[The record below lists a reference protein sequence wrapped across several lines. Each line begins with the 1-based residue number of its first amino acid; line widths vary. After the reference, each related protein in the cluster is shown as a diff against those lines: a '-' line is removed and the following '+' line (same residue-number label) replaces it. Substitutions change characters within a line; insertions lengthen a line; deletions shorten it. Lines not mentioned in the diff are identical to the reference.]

1 MMPAVPPELVVDGG
15 YPQWRRL
22 ALQALSHHWPP
33 ESLNWVSRLPSAPAA
48 LQLSLDT
55 PAETA
60 GGTAMPASVRP
71 RISRDLAALL
81 QDAALFRS
89 AERWAFL
96 YKVLWRWQQGD
107 RSVASPADEDGA
119 RLAAMAKAVR
129 RAKHDMIAYV
139 RFRSRGA
146 ASPPEYLAWYEPEHD
161 VLPYAAGHFADR
173 MGKSTWCIGTPQG
186 AALWD
191 GQALRLTDTP
201 ADAAAWQ
208 ADTRDDAIEPLWL
221 TYYQSIFNPARLNT
235 TALEQRMPV
244 RFWKGLPEGE
254 LIPQMIADARNG
266 AQRTGQA
273 SGVGI
278 MAGKPIAVDAHI
290 AQPQRPAPTSL
301 DQCRRCEL
309 WRDATQAVPGSGPA
323 SARIVVIGEQPGDH
337 EDLAGLPFIGPAGQV
352 LDEALR
358 RAGVARDSLYLT
370 NAVKHFKWEPR
381 GKRRLHKTPAQR
393 EVEACAHWLDAELA
407 RLRPAVI
414 VTLGA
419 TALRAVLGRDAALK
433 DHLGQAIPLDQGWL
447 VATWHPSYALR
458 SGDASAHEA
467 CVRDIAHAL
476 GRAASLARDG
486 GA

>member
-1 MMPAVPPELVVDGG
+1 MPAVPPELVVDGG
-15 YPQWRRL
+15 YPQWRHL
-22 ALQALSHHWPP
+22 ALQALSNEWPP
-33 ESLNWVSRLPSAPAA
+33 ESLNWVSHLPSAPAA
-48 LQLSLDT
+48 QQLSLDT
-55 PAETA
+55 PAVTA
-60 GGTAMPASVRP
+60 NSPALPAQARP

-119 RLAAMAKAVR
+119 RLSAMAKAVR

-139 RFRSRGA
+139 RFRSRGP
-146 ASPPEYLAWYEPEHD
+146 ASTPEYLAWYEPEHD
-161 VLPYAAGHFADR
+161 VLPYAAEHFAGR
-173 MGKSTWCIGTPQG
+173 MGTSTWCIGTPQG

-191 GQALRLTDTP
+191 GHALRLTDTP
-201 ADAAAWQ
+201 ADTAAWQ

-254 LIPQMIADARNG
+254 LIPRMIADARNG

-273 SGVGI
+273 SGVGV
-278 MAGKPIAVDAHI
+278 MTGKPIAVDARL
-290 AQPQRPAPTSL
+290 AQPQRPAATSL

-337 EDLAGLPFIGPAGQV
+337 EDLAGRPFIGPAGQV

-393 EVEACAHWLDAELA
+393 EVEACAHWLDEELA
-407 RLRPAVI
+407 RLQPAVI

-419 TALRAVLGRDAALK
+419 TALRAVLGKEAALK
-433 DHLGQAIPLDQGWL
+433 DHLGQPLQRGQQWL

-458 SGDASAHEA
+458 SGDASAHDA

-476 GRAASLARDG
+476 GRAASLAQGG